1 MYCGSNKT
9 ALSSQQ
15 QIADAFLR
23 LLRKQSYESISVSAV
38 CREAGISRQTFYS
51 LFESKDNLVVY
62 ELGQIHGFT
71 PGSTCA
77 AGGEMTL
84 EELCHEYSI
93 YIMEKRE
100 FLKMLSDNGIF
111 YRMHDC
117 LYQSLMECCCFL
129 PRVSGAQRAY
139 AAEFVAG
146 GLSGAARVCTE
157 QDSRMSS
164 EELEKTLHALF
175 TGSFFGKKPEKE

>member
-15 QIADAFLR
+15 QIADAFIR
-23 LLRKQSYESISVSAV
+23 LLREKSYDSISISAV

-71 PGSTCA
+71 PGSTCSE
-77 AGGEMTL
+77 GGEMTL
-84 EELCHEYSI
+84 DELCREYSS

-100 FLKMLSDNGIF
+100 FLTLLADNGIF

-117 LYQSLMECCCFL
+117 LYQSFMDCSCFL
-129 PRVSGAQRAY
+129 PNTDRAHRAY
-139 AAEFVAG
+139 AAEFIAG
-146 GLSGAARVCTE
+146 GLSGAARVYIE
-157 QDSRMSS
+157 QGAQMSG
-164 EELEKTLHALF
+164 EDLEATLRSLF
-175 TGSFFGKKPEKE
+175 SGSFFREWKQGG